1 MKSPLIG
8 KDPML
13 SKIEGN
19 RRMGQLRL
27 RCLNSMTDAMDMNLS
42 QLLET
47 VEDSGAWCAEVHGV
61 TESDMV

>member
-1 MKSPLIG
+1 
-8 KDPML
+8 ML